1 MKKLIMIAACAAV
14 AMFAGCRSV
23 KVENYGEEVLK
34 NADGA
39 PILVDGKVVKC
50 SKGWSVKQLSHWMNS
65 EMDALDAGVK
75 GYDGSE
81 IRFTMNGMKSS
92 PSEEFVK
99 SLMTFAYVA
108 RVAASMYSPG
118 AATVP
123 LAPEA
128 ADPDAVAKLVEAQAA
143 AKASEIAAKSARQT
157 ALIKA
162 QSDASIAEKKAAQ
175 QSAAAGNRSDC
186 TDCTDGSCPVK

>member
-1 MKKLIMIAACAAV
+1 MKKLMTMITLAAIAA
-14 AMFAGCRSV
+14 AMTGCRSV
-23 KVENYGEEVLK
+23 KVENYGEEVLQ

-65 EMDALDAGVK
+65 EADALSAGVK

-81 IRFTMNGMKSS
+81 ISFNMNGMKSS
-92 PSEEFVK
+92 PSEELAK

-108 RVAASMYSPG
+108 RIAAAMYSPG
-118 AATVP
+118 AASVP

-128 ADPDAVAKLVEAQAA
+128 ADPEAVAKLVNAQSA
-143 AKASEIAAKSARQT
+143 AKAAEIAAKSQRETAR
-157 ALIKA
+157 IKA
-162 QSDASIAEKKAAQ
+162 QAE
-175 QSAAAGNRSDC
+175 AAAGKGAANAQGAC
-186 TDCTDGSCPVK
+186 ENGTCAP

>member
-23 KVENYGEEVLK
+23 KVENHGEEVLT

-39 PILVDGKVVKC
+39 PILVNGKVVKC

-65 EMDALDAGVK
+65 EADALSAGVK
-75 GYDGSE
+75 GADGSE
-81 IRFTMNGMKSS
+81 ISFNMNGMKSS

-108 RVAASMYSPG
+108 RIAAAMYSPG

-128 ADPDAVAKLVEAQAA
+128 ADPDAVAKLVDAQAA

-162 QSDASIAEKKAAQ
+162 QSDAKIAEKQAAQ
-175 QSAAAGNRSDC
+175 TGATAN
-186 TDCTDGSCPVK
+186 CTDGSCTAK

>member
-1 MKKLIMIAACAAV
+1 MIVAACAAV

-143 AKASEIAAKSARQT
+143 AKASEIAAKAARQT

-162 QSDASIAEKKAAQ
+162 QSDAAIAEKQATAT
-175 QSAAAGNRSDC
+175 SAAGE
-186 TDCTDGSCPVK
+186 CTDGSCTAK